1 MLWPSLFCSVDSCG
15 HENGEQLVSPDG
27 LLSQAIAYIGML
39 SILLAFLL
47 ETRDVL
53 HSKQPVYLFMMAFGS
68 GLLGVRA
75 FLIAEWAFLVLE
87 VVWCLAAVVALLT
100 LNKYGDGGQEEASS

>member
-1 MLWPSLFCSVDSCG
+1 M
-15 HENGEQLVSPDG
+15 SPDG
-27 LLSQAIAYIGML
+27 WFSQSIAYIGRV

-53 HSKQPVYLFMMAFGS
+53 HSKQPVYLFLMAFGS

-75 FLIAEWAFLVLE
+75 FLIDEWAFFVLE
-87 VVWCLAAVVALLT
+87 VVWCGAAVLALFSLTKSADVAE
-100 LNKYGDGGQEEASS
+100 DEASS